1 MRQEAREVRAAV
13 GRDDRQRG
21 RVGEGILKIAD
32 TRPVVAATAVPFVL
46 RRPQD
51 KATPG
56 EPQVGRQVLAYK
68 PDILRNVAE
77 PEFRRVREERIGRGD
92 KVHAIGI
99 HGTRTIIELVL
110 KIGHLEFDFPVV
122 QAALSGYSNAAMR
135 LLARR
140 FGAPYALHEVVL
152 DKSIAQSDKARR
164 RLLGTLPH
172 EDHPVGGQLMGAE
185 PEEFGRAAALL
196 VERGYDVI
204 DINFGCPVKKV
215 LGRHRGGY
223 LLSDPP
229 LAIEILRTVRAAVPP
244 NVPVTVKMRRGL
256 DESGESERNFF
267 RIFDAAFEQGL
278 AAVTLHP
285 RTVRQRYM
293 GPSDWAFLARV
304 KRYAGPRTIIGS
316 GDLFT
321 AEAVKRMLEETGVD
335 GVAVARG
342 CIGNPWI
349 FREARA
355 LLAGQALPDP
365 PSVSE
370 QGQVIR
376 EHLRLLVEHRGE
388 DLAARLLRKVGIK
401 YAELHPTPRLVRA
414 AFIGATSY
422 AKLLAVLDEW
432 YDPARSWPPGRRKTD
447 PGALIAAGARL

>member
-1 MRQEAREVRAAV
+1 VRQNARQIRTAI
-13 GRDDRQRG
+13 GRHDRQRG

-32 TRPVVAATAVPFVL
+32 ARPVIAATAVPLVFRGV
-46 RRPQD
+46 QD
-51 KATPG
+51 AATPS
-56 EPQVGRQVLAYK
+56 QAQLLRQVLPYEA
-68 PDILRNVAE
+68 DILRDVAE
-77 PEFRRVREERIGRGD
+77 PELGSVRKQRIGRRD
-92 KVHAIGI
+92 QVHAVSI
-99 HGTRTIIELVL
+99 HGRRTIIELVL
-110 KIGHLEFDFPVV
+110 KIGHLQFDFPVV

-152 DKSIAQSDKARR
+152 DKSIAQSEKARR
-164 RLLGTLPH
+164 RLLGPLPPD
-172 EDHPVGGQLMGAE
+172 DHPVGGQLMGAE
-185 PEEFGRAAALL
+185 PVEFGRAAALL

-229 LAIEILRTVRAAVPP
+229 QAIEILRTVRAAVPP

-256 DESGESERNFF
+256 DESAESERNFF
-267 RIFDAAFEQGL
+267 RIFDAAFESGV

-293 GPSDWAFLARV
+293 GPSDWTFLARV
-304 KRYAGPRTIIGS
+304 KRYAGSRTIIGS

-321 AEAVKRMLEETGVD
+321 AEAVKRMLEQTGVD
-335 GVAVARG
+335 GVALARG

-355 LLAGQALPDP
+355 LLAGQGLPDP
-365 PSVSE
+365 PSVIE
-370 QGQVIR
+370 QGQIIR
-376 EHLRLLVEHRGE
+376 EHLRLLVEQWGE
-388 DLAARLLRKVGIK
+388 ELAARLLRKVGIK

-447 PGALIAAGARL
+447 PGALIAAGAHL